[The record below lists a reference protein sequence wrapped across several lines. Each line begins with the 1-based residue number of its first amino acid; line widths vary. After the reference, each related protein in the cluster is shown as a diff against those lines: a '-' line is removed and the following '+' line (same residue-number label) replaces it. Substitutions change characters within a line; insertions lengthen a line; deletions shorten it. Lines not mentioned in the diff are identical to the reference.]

1 MKTEQIA
8 VQLYTLRDFT
18 QTPAD
23 FAATMSRIREIG
35 FHAVELAGTAGL
47 TPTEAAKIVRDTGLQ
62 ICSSHESPGMI
73 LESPQEVVHR
83 LGEFGITHAVYA
95 WPADID
101 FSNTKQVDDLIAG
114 LNSSGAVLRRAGMTL
129 CYHNHALEYFQRDGR
144 TVLDDIFAR
153 TSPEHLQAELDI
165 HWVQAGG
172 GNPAEACR
180 RLAGR
185 LPLLHVKDYT
195 VTAQGERQFAEVGS
209 GNLNIPEI
217 LASAEAAGCQWF
229 IVEQDTCP
237 SDPFECIA
245 HSLDYLKT
253 LCATS

>member
-8 VQLYTLRDFT
+8 VQLYTLRDSS

-23 FAATMSRIREIG
+23 FAATMKRVREIG

-47 TPTEAAKIVRDTGLQ
+47 PPAEAAKIVRDTDLK
-62 ICSSHESPGMI
+62 ICSSHESPQMI
-73 LESPQEVVHR
+73 LENPQQVVDR
-83 LGEFGITHAVYA
+83 LGEFGITHAAYP
-95 WPADID
+95 WPGSID
-101 FSNTKQVDDLIAG
+101 FSNIKQVEDLIAG
-114 LNSSGAVLRRAGMTL
+114 LDSAGAVLRRAGMTL
-129 CYHNHALEYFQRDGR
+129 CYHNHAHEFFQCGGR
-144 TVLDDIFAR
+144 TVLDEIFSR

-172 GNPAEACR
+172 GDPTETCR

-195 VTAQGERQFAEVGS
+195 VTAQGERQFAEVGH

-217 LASAEAAGCQWF
+217 LTAAEASGCQWF

-237 SDPFECIA
+237 SDPFDCIA
-245 HSLDYLKT
+245 RSLDYLKG
-253 LCATS
+253 LCN

>member
-1 MKTEQIA
+1 MKTEKIA

-18 QTPAD
+18 KTPTD
-23 FAATMSRIREIG
+23 FAATMKRVREIG
-35 FHAVELAGTAGL
+35 YDAVELAGTAGL
-47 TPTEAAKIVRDTGLQ
+47 PPAEAAKIVLDAGLQ
-62 ICSSHESPGMI
+62 ICSSHESTELI
-73 LESPQEVVHR
+73 LGQPQQVGDR
-83 LGEFGITHAVYA
+83 LGEFGISHAVYA
-95 WPADID
+95 YPAGVDL
-101 FSNTKQVDDLIAG
+101 SVPAQVDKMIAG
-114 LNSSGAVLRRAGMTL
+114 LDAAGAVLRRAGMTL

-195 VTAQGERQFAEVGS
+195 VTAKGERIFAEVGH

-217 LASAEAAGCQWF
+217 LTAAEAAGCKWF

-237 SDPFECIA
+237 GDPFECITR
-245 HSLDYLKT
+245 SLDYLKG
-253 LCATS
+253 LCD

>member
-18 QTPAD
+18 ATPED
-23 FAATMSRIREIG
+23 FSRTLKRVREIG

-47 TPTEAAKIVRDTGLQ
+47 TPAEAAKSVRDAGLH
-62 ICSSHESPGMI
+62 ICSSHESTEVI
-73 LESPQEVVHR
+73 LGQPQQVVDR
-83 LGEFGITHAVYA
+83 LGELGITHAVYSFPVGVDLTNA
-95 WPADID
+95 E
-101 FSNTKQVDDLIAG
+101 QVDDLIAA
-114 LNSSGAVLRRAGMTL
+114 LDAAGAVLRRAGMTL
-129 CYHNHALEYFQRDGR
+129 CYHNHALEYFQRGGR

-172 GNPAEACR
+172 GDPAETCR

-185 LPLLHVKDYT
+185 LPLLHVKDFT
-195 VTAQGERQFAEVGS
+195 VSAQGERQFAEVGH

-217 LASAEAAGCQWF
+217 LTAAEDAGCRRF
-229 IVEQDTCP
+229 IVEQDTCQ
-237 SDPFECIA
+237 SDPFACIA
-245 HSLDYLKT
+245 RSLDYLRN
-253 LCATS
+253 LCD

>member
-18 QTPAD
+18 ETPDD
-23 FAATMSRIREIG
+23 FAATIKRVREIG
-35 FHAVELAGTAGL
+35 YHAVELAGTAGL
-47 TPTEAAKIVRDTGLQ
+47 PPAEAAKIVRNEGMN
-62 ICSSHESPGMI
+62 ICSSHESTEMI
-73 LESPQEVVHR
+73 LNQPQQVVDH
-83 LGEFGITHAVYA
+83 LGEFGITHAVYSYPVGVDLSDA
-95 WPADID
+95 A
-101 FSNTKQVDDLIAG
+101 QVDKMIAG
-114 LNSSGAVLRRAGMTL
+114 LDAAGAVLRRTGMTL

-144 TVLDDIFAR
+144 TVLDEIFAR

-172 GNPAEACR
+172 GDPAEACR

-195 VTAQGERQFAEVGS
+195 VTAQGERIFAEVGH
-209 GNLNIPEI
+209 GNMNIPQI
-217 LASAEAAGCQWF
+217 LAAAEAAGCQWF

-237 SDPFECIA
+237 SDPFECIKR
-245 HSLDYLKT
+245 SFDYLKA
-253 LCATS
+253 LCD